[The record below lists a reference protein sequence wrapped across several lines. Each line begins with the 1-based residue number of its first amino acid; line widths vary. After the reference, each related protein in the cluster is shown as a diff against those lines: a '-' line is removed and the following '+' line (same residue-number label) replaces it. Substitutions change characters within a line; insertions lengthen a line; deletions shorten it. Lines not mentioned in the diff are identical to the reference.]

1 MRKLLRQYLVVLLF
15 IATIVI
21 ILFFFKTGW
30 LNSLKNIFK
39 EQPVVI
45 DNTPIL
51 IKEINE
57 LAQLCTITVYDEV
70 VVDSSVI
77 QPKSAIEMILPDFS
91 KFSGLPVSGKRIV
104 IIGKGNVTAGTD
116 LKKLQ
121 PQHFFIVKDSISL
134 SLPKAEILDV
144 IINPSGFETF
154 DEMGEW
160 TSEAVTAV
168 KVKARSKMMERALQ
182 QKILEKAGARSV
194 TLMENFLRS
203 AGFKKITVRI
213 ET

>member
-1 MRKLLRQYLVVLLF
+1 MLLL
-15 IATIVI
+15 
-21 ILFFFKTGW
+21 KTNW
-30 LNSLKNIFK
+30 LGSFKNIFK
-39 EQPVVI
+39 AQPVVI

-57 LAQLCTITVYDEV
+57 LAQLCTITAYDEV
-70 VVDSSVI
+70 VVDSTVI
-77 QPKSAIEMILPDFS
+77 QPKSAVEMILPDFS
-91 KFSGLPVSGKRIV
+91 KFSGLPVTGKRIV
-104 IIGKGNVTAGTD
+104 IIGKGQVTAGVD

-121 PQHFFIVKDSISL
+121 PQHFFILEDSIAL
-134 SLPKAEILDV
+134 TLPSPEILDA

-160 TSEAVTAV
+160 SSEAVNAV
-168 KVKARSKMMERALQ
+168 KIKARNKMIERALQ
-182 QKILEKAGARSV
+182 QKILEQAGQRSI

-203 AGFKKITVRI
+203 AGFKKVTVVI

>member
-1 MRKLLRQYLVVLLF
+1 MRKIVRRYFLIAVIAVVAVLL
-15 IATIVI
+15 
-21 ILFFFKTGW
+21 LLKTNW
-30 LNSLKNIFK
+30 LGSFKNIFK
-39 EQPVVI
+39 AQPVVI

-57 LAQLCTITVYDEV
+57 LAQLCTITAYDEV
-70 VVDSSVI
+70 VVDSTVI
-77 QPKSAIEMILPDFS
+77 QPKSAVEMILPDFS
-91 KFSGLPVSGKRIV
+91 KFSGLPVTGKRIV
-104 IIGKGNVTAGTD
+104 IIGKGQVTAGVD

-121 PQHFFIVKDSISL
+121 PQHFFILEDSIAL
-134 SLPKAEILDV
+134 TLPSPEILDA

-160 TSEAVTAV
+160 SSEAVNAV
-168 KVKARSKMMERALQ
+168 KIKARNKMIERALQ
-182 QKILEKAGARSV
+182 QKILEQAGQRSI

-203 AGFKKITVRI
+203 AGFKKVTVVI

>member
-1 MRKLLRQYLVVLLF
+1 MRKIVRRYLLIAVIAVVAILL
-15 IATIVI
+15 
-21 ILFFFKTGW
+21 LLKTNW
-30 LNSLKNIFK
+30 FDSLKNIFK
-39 EQPVVI
+39 AQPVVI

-57 LAQLCTITVYDEV
+57 LAQLCTITAYDEV
-70 VVDSSVI
+70 VVDSTVI
-77 QPKSAIEMILPDFS
+77 HPKSAVEMILPDFS
-91 KFSGLPVSGKRIV
+91 KFSGLPVTDKRIV
-104 IIGKGNVTAGTD
+104 LIGKGQITAGVD

-121 PQHFFIVKDSISL
+121 PQHFFIHEDSIAL
-134 SLPKAEILDV
+134 KLPSPEILDA

-160 TSEAVTAV
+160 SSEAVNAV
-168 KVKARSKMMERALQ
+168 KVKARNKMIERALQ
-182 QKILEKAGARSV
+182 QKILEKAGQRSV

-203 AGFKKITVRI
+203 AGFKKVTVAI

>member
-1 MRKLLRQYLVVLLF
+1 MRKIVRRYLLIAVIAVVAVLL
-15 IATIVI
+15 
-21 ILFFFKTGW
+21 LLKTNW
-30 LNSLKNIFK
+30 LSSFKNIFK
-39 EQPVVI
+39 AQPVVI

-57 LAQLCTITVYDEV
+57 LAQLCTITAYDEV
-70 VVDSSVI
+70 VVDSTVI
-77 QPKSAIEMILPDFS
+77 QPKSAVEMILPDFS
-91 KFSGLPVSGKRIV
+91 KFSGLPVTGKRIV
-104 IIGKGNVTAGTD
+104 IIGKGQVTAGVD

-121 PQHFFIVKDSISL
+121 PQHFFILEDSIAL
-134 SLPKAEILDV
+134 TLPSPEILDA

-160 TSEAVTAV
+160 SSEAVNAV
-168 KVKARSKMMERALQ
+168 KIKARNKMIERALQ
-182 QKILEKAGARSV
+182 QKILEQAGQRSI

-203 AGFKKITVRI
+203 AGFKKVTVVI

>member
-1 MRKLLRQYLVVLLF
+1 MLVAAL
-15 IATIVI
+15 I
-21 ILFFFKTGW
+21 ILLFFFKTGW
-30 LNSLKNIFK
+30 IQSLKNIFK

-57 LAQLCTITVYDEV
+57 LAQLCTITIYDEV

-77 QPKSAIEMILPDFS
+77 QPKSAVEMLLPDFS
-91 KFSGLPVSGKRIV
+91 KFSGLPVKGKRIV
-104 IIGKGNVTAGTD
+104 LIGKGSVTAGTD

-121 PQHFFIVKDSISL
+121 PQHFFITGDSISL
-134 SLPKAEILDV
+134 TLPKTEILDA

-168 KVKARSKMMERALQ
+168 KIKARNRMTERALQ
-182 QKILEKAGARSV
+182 QKILEKAGAKSV